1 MRIAPVLPLLLLW
14 LLVTACGP
22 GVEPPHLLYSADA
35 QSLSN
40 PFPDLRAPARP
51 GFWKPFIPSKA
62 VNTDLRNLLDG
73 YSVALSQAEGIGNF
87 NATLLPVSERLDRAS
102 IAGHFVRLM
111 GSDVLEADLPA
122 ESSRDAL
129 LSEGATVPDDFPEYV
144 FVRPTRALPENQSG
158 MLVVK
163 KGLRTESGVE
173 LGRGFDFDSDMQARC
188 KAAAQVLGI
197 DESEVLLALPLKA
210 APVTARFNTIRAA
223 LDALPAPVMTIGAHG
238 MLQRDDGQYFDGTWT
253 AQDADWSQLSPWLEK
268 MSWAT
273 PASHV
278 GSVVYG
284 TLPSYDLREDGVWKD
299 AWVQDP
305 SSAPAVDLR
314 FVITLPAG
322 PTPQGGWPYVIGAH
336 GINARNTTM
345 VGAGDSFCLEL
356 AEMFSQAGIAC
367 VGIDAPSH
375 GSRGNPFEFFE
386 ISDLRKARENFRQMV
401 VDQMQLIRA
410 LPKDQFRS
418 DAAYFGNSLG
428 GIMGASTSSI
438 DPRIHTS
445 VLNVPGGGLSNI
457 LTGPQMRDRIGL
469 LLAAKTNVTFDS
481 PEYLGLFDFIRAL
494 AQVVIDPG
502 DPINVGRALPAQT
515 ALLAQEALGDQTI
528 PNFTTEELAGSMQ
541 LSASGSH
548 ALFHADPKAYLSA
561 QKAAGYNGHGLM
573 WEPEAGSLR
582 AQAVKFL
589 VSGGAVLSE

>member
-1 MRIAPVLPLLLLW
+1 MRIAPVLLLLC
-14 LLVTACGP
+14 ACGP
-22 GVEPPHLLYSADA
+22 SVEPPHLLYSADA

-40 PFPDLRAPARP
+40 PFPDLRVSSRP
-51 GFWKPFIPSKA
+51 GFWKPFVPSKA
-62 VNTDLRNLLDG
+62 VNKDLRDLLDG
-73 YSVALSQAEGIGNF
+73 YATALSQTEGIGNF
-87 NATLLPVSERLDRAS
+87 NATLLPVSERLDVTS
-102 IAGHFVRLM
+102 IAGHFVRLN
-111 GSDVLEADLPA
+111 GTAVLEADVPA

-129 LSEGATVPDDFPEYV
+129 TREGAAVPDDFPEYI

-163 KGLRTESGVE
+163 KGLRTEKGEE
-173 LGRGFDFDSDMQARC
+173 LGRGFDFDNDMQARC
-188 KAAAQVLGI
+188 KTAALALGI

-223 LDALPAPVMTIGAHG
+223 LDTLPPATMTVGTHG

-253 AQDADWSQLSPWLEK
+253 AQDPDWSQLSPWLEK

-273 PASHV
+273 PAAHV

-284 TLPSYDLREDGVWKD
+284 TFPSHDLRENGVWKE

-305 SSAPAVDLR
+305 ASAPTVDLR
-314 FVITLPAG
+314 YVITLPAG
-322 PTPQGGWPYVIGAH
+322 PTPPGGWPYVIGAH

-345 VGAGDSFCLEL
+345 TGSGDSFCLEL
-356 AEMFSQAGIAC
+356 AEMFAQGGIAC

-375 GSRGNPFEFFE
+375 GSRGNPFDFFE
-386 ISDLRKARENFRQMV
+386 IEDLRKARENFRQMV

-410 LPKDQFRS
+410 LPKDQFS
-418 DAAYFGNSLG
+418 ANAAYFGNSLG
-428 GIMGASTSSI
+428 GIMGASTTSM
-438 DPRIHTS
+438 DPRIRTS

-469 LLAAKTNVTFDS
+469 LLAAKTNVTFGC
-481 PEYLGLFDFIRAL
+481 PEYLGLFDFIRSL

-502 DPINVGRALPAQT
+502 DPVNVGLALPEQT
-515 ALLAQEALGDQTI
+515 ALLAQEGIGDQTI
-528 PNFTTEELAGSMQ
+528 PNFTTEELADSMR
-541 LSASGSH
+541 LGPSGAH
-548 ALFHADPKAYLSA
+548 VLVRFDPKAYLSA
-561 QKAAGYNGHGLM
+561 QKANGYNAHGLM
-573 WEPEAGSLR
+573 WEPEAGSER

-589 VSGGAVLSE
+589 VSGGVVLSE